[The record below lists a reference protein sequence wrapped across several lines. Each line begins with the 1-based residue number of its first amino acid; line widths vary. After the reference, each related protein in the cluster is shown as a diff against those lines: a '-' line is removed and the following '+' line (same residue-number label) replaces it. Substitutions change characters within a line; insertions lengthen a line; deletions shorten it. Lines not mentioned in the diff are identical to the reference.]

1 MANEALN
8 IYKQTDSDY
17 IRGIETPHGRIKILY
32 ETIIEN
38 IENIIDHHPKTDF
51 KSLGKCLNALRI
63 LSSSL
68 DMEKGKELAEN
79 LNELYFYCSNKVK
92 AYLENKD
99 EKKLEEV
106 SNIINGLLDAWKEIQ
121 EK

>member
-8 IYKQTDSDY
+8 IYKQTESDY
-17 IRGIETPHGRIKILY
+17 VKGIETPHGRIKILY

-51 KSLGKCLNALRI
+51 KSFGKCLNALRI

-99 EKKLEEV
+99 EKKLAEV
-106 SNIINGLLDAWKEIQ
+106 SDIISGLLDAWKEI
-121 EK
+121 K